1 MTDNSKYDHNICDYL
16 FHKSKQIQIMQVQPY
31 QRGHNHQ
38 TTHNLHGLLPNKVT
52 YVQTTSYSDFH
63 QKAQVLTYPEQ
74 RTFR

>member
-1 MTDNSKYDHNICDYL
+1 
-16 FHKSKQIQIMQVQPY
+16 MQVQPY